1 MKTFHSASKRAPRDV
16 APQHVH
22 TVGVARHW
30 DAQHAPGLP
39 ARCEGGGRRGTNWVH
54 SDLTEW
60 VLPEGERQRGDKCGA
75 LRWGDDHAM
84 VLTTDPGWYSRVAAI
99 S

>member
-1 MKTFHSASKRAPRDV
+1 MGSI
-16 APQHVH
+16 
-22 TVGVARHW
+22 
-30 DAQHAPGLP
+30 
-39 ARCEGGGRRGTNWVH
+39 H

-60 VLPEGERQRGDKCGA
+60 VLPEGEQRGDKCGA

-84 VLTTDPGWYSRVAAI
+84 VLTTDPGWHSRVAAM